1 MKIKKQFKKYPLFF
15 ISVVML
21 LVAPS
26 CKKTVEVGNP
36 VTQVSSA
43 DVFASDPAITA
54 AISGIYSDMLNSYAG
69 GGYYS
74 VSAVVSYSADEL
86 LSSDYSF
93 YDDNIL
99 PNDYELPYLWG
110 SPYTDIYAA
119 NNLLEGLAKPNGISA
134 AMNKQITG
142 EAKFIRAFDY
152 FYLVNL
158 FGDVPL
164 VTGTAWQQNTNATR
178 TPSVQVYQ
186 QIVADLKD
194 AQASLPAD
202 YSASK
207 GERVRPNKWAATALL
222 ARVYLY
228 MEDWPD
234 AEIQASA
241 VIANSSLYS
250 LVSLNQVFLK
260 NSNEAIWQLSSDN
273 SNAQDAEVFSPE
285 PDPSFSSPL
294 QQSTVD
300 KFSAD
305 DQRLTYWITP
315 LDDGTGTGN
324 LLYFPTKYKN
334 DQTSPITEYSMV
346 MRLAEQYLVRA
357 EARAEQNKITGT
369 NSAATDVNAIRTRAG
384 IAGTTATTQGTML
397 LAIEDERLRE
407 LFTEW
412 GHRWLDLKRT
422 GRALTVLGA
431 LKPNL
436 NQDRL
441 LFPIPQNQITN
452 DPAMA
457 HQQNPGY

>member
-1 MKIKKQFKKYPLFF
+1 MKIKKQFKRYPLFF
-15 ISVVML
+15 IVVIML
-21 LVAPS
+21 LVSSS

-36 VTQVSSA
+36 ITQVSSA
-43 DVFASDPAITA
+43 DVFSSDAAINA
-54 AISGIYSDMLNSYAG
+54 AISGIYSDMLNTYAG

-93 YDDNIL
+93 YDDNIT
-99 PNDYELPYLWG
+99 PSDYELPYLWG

-134 AMNKQITG
+134 AMSKQITA

-164 VTGTAWQQNTNATR
+164 VTGTAWQQNTNVVR
-178 TPSVQVYQ
+178 TPSVRVYQ

-202 YSASK
+202 FSISK

-228 MEDWPD
+228 MKDWPD
-234 AEIQASA
+234 AETQASS
-241 VIANSSLYS
+241 VIANTSLYS

-273 SNAQDAEVFSPE
+273 SNAQDAQVFSPE
-285 PDPSFSSPL
+285 PDPFYSSPL
-294 QQSTVD
+294 LPATVNM
-300 KFSAD
+300 FSAN
-305 DQRLTYWITP
+305 DQRLTYWTTA

-334 DQTSPITEYSMV
+334 DQISPITEYSMV
-346 MRLAEQYLVRA
+346 MRLAEQYLIRA
-357 EARAEQNKITGT
+357 EARAEQSNITGA
-369 NSAATDVNAIRTRAG
+369 NSATSDVNAIRARAG
-384 IAGTTATTQGTML
+384 IAGTTATTQNDML
-397 LAIEDERLRE
+397 QAIADERLRE

-422 GRALTVLGA
+422 GRALTVLSA
-431 LKPNL
+431 LKPDL
-436 NQDRL
+436 NQNML
-441 LFPIPQNQITN
+441 LYPIPQNQITN